1 MNPDAFYV
9 DFGKL
14 VRAHRQRLGLTQD
27 QLGERVGLSRTSI
40 TNIEQGRQKILLH
53 QLFRL
58 AESLEISP
66 DLLLPTKLAGESD
79 RHIDQKLPKHLTDR
93 EKDWV
98 RGIVVS
104 PRKKGGASHGNSE
117 D

>member
-1 MNPDAFYV
+1 MIPDPLYIE
-9 DFGKL
+9 FGKL
-14 VRAHRQRLGLTQD
+14 VRAHRRRLGVTQD

-53 QLFRL
+53 QLFLL
-58 AESLEISP
+58 AASLEINP
-66 DLLLPTKLAGESD
+66 DVLLPTMRPADSEG
-79 RHIDQKLPKHLTDR
+79 RIDDKLPKHLSDR

-98 RGIVVS
+98 RRIVVS
-104 PRKKGGASHGNSE
+104 SPKKGGTSHGKSE